1 MRAAWFAC
9 SARLLAVEVGP
20 PDAGG
25 LQRGRR
31 LRVNVLDHVA
41 GAKDAEGIA
50 VVIDVF
56 RAFSVA
62 AYAFSRGAATVIPI
76 ANVDDAR
83 RLKHEHPDWLL
94 IGERH
99 ARPLPGFDCGNSPS
113 DLEKLEVNGRTIIH
127 TTHAGTQGL
136 TAVPVAVETLTGALV
151 NAGAIV
157 RYLQSKQPDVVT
169 LVRMGH
175 EARENCAEDDLCA
188 ELLRS
193 RLLGEPM
200 PVAGVRELLRKAPSA
215 HKFFDPA
222 CDWAPERDFD
232 LCTRV
237 DEFDFVLRRDA
248 SATPPCLRKI
258 DVPKAEPSFESRP

>member
-1 MRAAWFAC
+1 MQ
-9 SARLLAVEVGP
+9 VTV
-20 PDAGG
+20 
-25 LQRGRR
+25 
-31 LRVNVLDHVA
+31 VDHVA
-41 GAKDAEGIA
+41 GAQSAQGVA

-76 ANVDDAR
+76 ASVDDAR
-83 RLKHEHPDWLL
+83 ELKRQHPDWLL

-113 DLEKLEVNGRTIIH
+113 DLEKLEVAGRTIIH

-136 TAVPVAVETLTGALV
+136 TAVPGVIETLTGALV

-157 RYLQSKQPDVVT
+157 RYLQALQPEVVT

-175 EARENCAEDDLCA
+175 EARENCDEDDLCA

-200 PVAGVRELLRKAPSA
+200 PVAGIRERLRQASSA
-215 HKFFDPA
+215 QKFFDPA
-222 CDWAPERDFD
+222 CDWAPERDFE

-237 DEFDFVLRRDA
+237 DEFDFVLQRVSLTSSEPRR
-248 SATPPCLRKI
+248 LRKI
-258 DVPKAEPSFESRP
+258 DVPKAGPRP

>member
-1 MRAAWFAC
+1 MQ
-9 SARLLAVEVGP
+9 VEVV
-20 PDAGG
+20 D
-25 LQRGRR
+25 R
-31 LRVNVLDHVA
+31 VA
-41 GAKDAEGIA
+41 GAQSAQGIA

-76 ANVDDAR
+76 AAVEAAR
-83 RLKHEHPDWLL
+83 ELKRQHPEWLL

-99 ARPLPGFDCGNSPS
+99 ARPLPGFDSGNSPS
-113 DLEKLEVNGRTIIH
+113 QLEQLDVAGRTLIH
-127 TTHAGTQGL
+127 TTHSGTQGL
-136 TAVPVAVETLTGALV
+136 TNALQADEVLTGALV

-157 RYLQSKQPDVVT
+157 RYLRAQRPSRVT

-175 EARENCAEDDLCA
+175 EARENCDEDDLCA

-200 PVAGVRELLRKAPSA
+200 PVAGIRQRLRGAASA
-215 HKFFDPA
+215 EKFFDPA

-237 DEFDFVLRRDA
+237 DEFDFVLQLDRAA
-248 SATPPCLRKI
+248 SPPCLRRI
-258 DVPKAEPSFESRP
+258 DVPKAP